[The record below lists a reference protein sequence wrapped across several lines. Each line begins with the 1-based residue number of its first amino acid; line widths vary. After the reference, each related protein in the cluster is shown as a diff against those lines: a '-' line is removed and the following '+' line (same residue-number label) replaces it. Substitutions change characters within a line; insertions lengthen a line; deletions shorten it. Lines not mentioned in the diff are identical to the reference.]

1 MLLVQS
7 CNTSTQNKTYKRG
20 RVWIYEVT
28 DVDKKGELSN
38 SIIIKLTVIDEWWHE
53 NIIGGSLIDYEYIK
67 DGKIVKTTTTVASDN
82 KNSISTSIHPPRSM
96 FLSFTEIAPFPIS
109 CNPGYMKYES
119 KNEIHVEQYP
129 DYKDG
134 ILEGKV
140 IKQNVNTIDTTS
152 YSFNGK
158 QYKVWVN
165 EGYNTNYIDELGQFK
180 CISLFNEEIGFVNI
194 QYLKPDSSVV

>member
-1 MLLVQS
+1 MKNIAVDFLIITGLLLLVQS
-7 CNTSTQNKTYKRG
+7 CNTSTQNKTYKKG

-96 FLSFTEIAPFPIS
+96 FLSFTEIAPFPTS
-109 CNPGYMKYES
+109 CNGA
-119 KNEIHVEQYP
+119 
-129 DYKDG
+129 
-134 ILEGKV
+134 
-140 IKQNVNTIDTTS
+140 T
-152 YSFNGK
+152 
-158 QYKVWVN
+158 
-165 EGYNTNYIDELGQFK
+165 
-180 CISLFNEEIGFVNI
+180 
-194 QYLKPDSSVV
+194 